1 MTEPDVTE
9 ILLSGRG
16 FRALSHPIHRL
27 SDEAVIGYEMLTRG
41 PKGPFEIPE
50 VLFKTSLEHGILTQ
64 VDLHCMKRCITAAKT
79 MDPSLS
85 FHVNLYPSTILST
98 PPETLLKL
106 FPRNTDKWKFCVEI
120 VEDEHISDMDRLR
133 EQLAKLRKA
142 GVQLAIDD
150 VGFGASTLESLIV
163 LEPDILKIDRRYVS
177 KVAGDSRRERYLLRL
192 IKVARALGAELVA
205 EGIETR
211 TDLELMMEVGVEYGQ
226 GFLWGPPK

>member
-1 MTEPDVTE
+1 MTEPDVRD
-9 ILLSGRG
+9 ILISGRG

-27 SDEAVIGYEMLTRG
+27 SDESITGYEMLTRG
-41 PKGPFEIPE
+41 PTGPYEIPE
-50 VLFKTSLEHGILTQ
+50 VLFKVSMEHDILAE
-64 VDLHCMKRCITAAKT
+64 VDLHCAKRSIEAAKT
-79 MDPSLS
+79 MDSSLS
-85 FHVNLYPSTILST
+85 FHVNLYPSTILAT
-98 PPETLLKL
+98 APEKLLEL
-106 FPRNTDKWKFCVEI
+106 FPGDTEKWKFCVEI
-120 VEDEHISDMDRLR
+120 VEDQHISDMDKLR
-133 EQLAKLRKA
+133 EQLTKLRKA
-142 GVQLAIDD
+142 GIQLAIDD